1 MKNLIPKNE
10 FDSALLKRK
19 HLSEQEKLV
28 WEAQNWFNRMI
39 EFYRKNI
46 IPLIG
51 GGTIIIPRAILICI
65 LNNPSTTV
73 VEIVQRV
80 ESEVRMSDT
89 TIRIEQYN
97 IKAQWDRSYTLMVHD
112 SWVLAAW
119 VNYSDKATNRND
131 IMIIGPDEMQEE
143 WKELANKIK
152 RAWLLDNISMQWTK
166 KRGREDILKILEG
179 MDTKAVMD
187 IELAL
192 ANLNNNPKT
201 QFIQS

>member
-1 MKNLIPKNE
+1 
-10 FDSALLKRK
+10 
-19 HLSEQEKLV
+19 
-28 WEAQNWFNRMI
+28 
-39 EFYRKNI
+39 
-46 IPLIG
+46 
-51 GGTIIIPRAILICI
+51 
-65 LNNPSTTV
+65 
-73 VEIVQRV
+73 
-80 ESEVRMSDT
+80 
-89 TIRIEQYN
+89 
-97 IKAQWDRSYTLMVHD
+97 MVHD

-119 VNYSDKATNRND
+119 VNYFDKATNRND

-152 RAWLLDNISMQWTK
+152 RAWFLDNISMQWTK